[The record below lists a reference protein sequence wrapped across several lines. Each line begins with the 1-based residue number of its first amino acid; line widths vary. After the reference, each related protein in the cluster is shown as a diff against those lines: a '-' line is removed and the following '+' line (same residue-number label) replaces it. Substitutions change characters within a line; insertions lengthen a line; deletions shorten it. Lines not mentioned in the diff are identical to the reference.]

1 MTKVEKL
8 EREIEELTPKELT
21 SFREWFATFDAAEW
35 DREFERDVA
44 AGALDKFAEAALAD
58 HRAGRSRPL

>member
-8 EREIEELTPKELT
+8 EREVEELTAEELA

-35 DREFERDVA
+35 DRQFQRDA
-44 AGALDKFAEAALAD
+44 ARGALDKLAD
-58 HRAGRSRPL
+58 AAVAEHRAGRSRPL

>member
-8 EREIEELTPKELT
+8 EQEIAALTPEERS
-21 SFREWFATFDAAEW
+21 SFREWFAAFDAAEW
-35 DREFERDVA
+35 DSQFERDA
-44 AGALDKFAEAALAD
+44 TSGALDKLADAALAE